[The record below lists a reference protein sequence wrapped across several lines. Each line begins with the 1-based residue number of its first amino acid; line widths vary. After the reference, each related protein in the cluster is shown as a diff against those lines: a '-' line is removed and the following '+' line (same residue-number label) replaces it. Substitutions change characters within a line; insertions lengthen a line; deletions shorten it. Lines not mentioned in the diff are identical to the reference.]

1 MINSPEEVFTK
12 ASLPELLDE
21 RARLEK
27 LKANE
32 SSLVKKMNLN
42 KQIKRLDKQI
52 MSSSNL
58 KKK

>member
-1 MINSPEEVFTK
+1 MINSPEDVFTK
-12 ASLPELLDE
+12 ASLPDLLDE

-27 LKANE
+27 LKVNE

>member
-1 MINSPEEVFTK
+1 MINGPEEVFNK
-12 ASLPELLDE
+12 ATLPELLDE

-27 LKANE
+27 LRSDE
-32 SSLVKKMNLN
+32 SSLVKKMNLS